1 MRENRYALL
10 PSNFS
15 AVRLSQMPSIH
26 QREIKK
32 MVNSKQIFKCTEKE
46 GYYITNQEVS
56 EQDILSFAQSII
68 ENKFKR
74 GTIITSPRD
83 SADYLKSKIG
93 HLEHEVFA
101 AIFLDTKHQIIAF
114 EELFQGTIDSASVYP
129 REIAKRALHHNA
141 AAIIFTHN
149 HPSGNTEPS
158 MADISLTT
166 RLVSAMEL
174 LGIKA
179 LDHIIVAGNN
189 SQSLAEMGHI

>member
-114 EELFQGTIDSASVYP
+114 EELFQGTIDSASVLSVS
-129 REIAKRALHHNA
+129 RNA
-141 AAIIFTHN
+141 CSTCKAAII
-149 HPSGNTEPS
+149 PSPVVCLSAQIIWPEPS
-158 MADISLTT
+158 PPTS
-166 RLVSAMEL
+166 RSRV
-174 LGIKA
+174 
-179 LDHIIVAGNN
+179 
-189 SQSLAEMGHI
+189 